1 MKTQMKLNT
10 DEFNRMM
17 RVLEKK
23 TGASYEKVLKA
34 VTGEI
39 VTLAAKKT
47 KKTSVAKLKESV
59 LDSLATRFVS
69 SAGDKIRKAKDG
81 SLIFKAQGMK
91 AGKWIRLRKDFNPT
105 PIGKKNPAGQT
116 LSSKTQARANRA
128 LKEFRQKRK
137 VIYNV
142 KRERLASGQGSFL
155 YMLKLLRIP
164 VRDGRLGPAL
174 KAKIVDSH
182 KRAIGAKFLKGK
194 LFASIVLR
202 SKSSSAL
209 NPNSKGFGAFRAAF
223 NGKTKQFK
231 NAASKDLKSYVKKF
245 ASQNGFSVR

>member
-1 MKTQMKLNT
+1 MQLDT

-17 RVLEKK
+17 RILEKK

-59 LDSLATRFVS
+59 LSSLARRFVS

-91 AGKWIRLRKDFNPT
+91 AGKWIRLRKDFNPS

-116 LSSKTQARANRA
+116 LSPKTQARANRA
-128 LKEFRQKRK
+128 LKEFREKRK
-137 VIYNV
+137 AIYDA
-142 KRERLASGQGSFL
+142 KRERLASSQGSFL

-164 VRDGRLGPAL
+164 IRGSGLGPAM
-174 KAKIVDSH
+174 KAKIVSSH
-182 KRAIGAKFLKGK
+182 KSAIGAKFLKGK
-194 LFASIVLR
+194 LFASIVIR
-202 SKSSSAL
+202 SKSKSAL
-209 NPNSKGFGAFRAAF
+209 NPDAKGFSAFRQAF

-231 NAASKDLKSYVKKF
+231 NAAAKDLKSYVKKF
-245 ASQNGFSVR
+245 ASQNGFSIR

>member
-17 RVLEKK
+17 RILEKK

-47 KKTSVAKLKESV
+47 KKTSVAKLKASV
-59 LDSLATRFVS
+59 LNSLATRFVS

-81 SLIFKAQGMK
+81 SLIFKPQGSK
-91 AGKWIRLRKDFNPT
+91 AGQWIRLRRIFDPR
-105 PIGKKNPAGQT
+105 PMGKKNPAGQT
-116 LSSKTQARANRA
+116 LSTKTQARANKA
-128 LKEFRQKRK
+128 LKEFRQKQK
-137 VIYNV
+137 IIYDV
-142 KRERLASGQGSFL
+142 KRERLASSQGSFL

-164 VRDGRLGPAL
+164 FRASGPAI
-174 KAKIVDSH
+174 KAKIVESH

-202 SKSSSAL
+202 SKSDSAL
-209 NPNSKGFGAFRAAF
+209 NPHSKGFGAFRQAF

-231 NAASKDLKSYVKKF
+231 NAAAKDLKSYVKKF